1 MKSGAYAHSL
11 HLQETSPPIVARLFF
26 MQPTGGDNWR
36 PKMAA
41 DDYRWEYSPLAT
53 AGARIWAKKIDPV
66 LRFAV
71 GGDDPPSFQHIR
83 AAIQL
88 TVLVALILLP
98 LSLFVSPAHML
109 TASGLLF
116 DIAGTMRLFLFERI
130 EHELSGFKPNEYD
143 NYPSVAMRELIM
155 PESVSVMEINDR
167 PISFFYY
174 KQRGVVFL
182 FIGFV
187 LQMLGDW
194 V

>member
-1 MKSGAYAHSL
+1 MTLDG
-11 HLQETSPPIVARLFF
+11 
-26 MQPTGGDNWR
+26 
-36 PKMAA
+36 
-41 DDYRWEYSPLAT
+41 YRWEYGRLAL
-53 AGARIWAKKIDPV
+53 AGDWLWARTVDPV

-71 GGDDPPSFQHIR
+71 GGDDLTSFQRIR

-88 TVLVALILLP
+88 TVLAALVLLP
-98 LSLFVSPAHML
+98 LSILPHSRAHML

-130 EHELSGFKPNEYD
+130 EHEISTFKPNEHG
-143 NYPSVAMRELIM
+143 NYPSVVTRELIM
-155 PESVSVMEINDR
+155 PEGVSVSEVNDR
-167 PISFFYY
+167 PMSFFYY

-194 V
+194 A

>member
-1 MKSGAYAHSL
+1 
-11 HLQETSPPIVARLFF
+11 
-26 MQPTGGDNWR
+26 
-36 PKMAA
+36 MAA
-41 DDYRWEYSPLAT
+41 DDYRWEYGPLAI
-53 AGARIWAKKIDPV
+53 AGDRLWAKIIDPI
-66 LRFAV
+66 LRLVV
-71 GGDDPPSFQHIR
+71 GGDDITSFQHIR

-98 LSLFVSPAHML
+98 ISLFLSTAHVL

-130 EHELSGFKPNEYD
+130 EHELSLFKPNEYD

-155 PESVSVMEINDR
+155 PEGTTVREINDR
-167 PISFFYY
+167 PISFFYS
-174 KQRGVVFL
+174 KQRGMVFL
-182 FIGFV
+182 FLGFV

>member
-1 MKSGAYAHSL
+1 MASG
-11 HLQETSPPIVARLFF
+11 
-26 MQPTGGDNWR
+26 
-36 PKMAA
+36 
-41 DDYRWEYSPLAT
+41 DYRWEYGPLAT
-53 AGARIWAKKIDPV
+53 AGDRLWAKIVDPV

-71 GGDDPPSFQHIR
+71 GGDDITSFQHIR
-83 AAIQL
+83 AGIQL
-88 TVLVALILLP
+88 TLLIALILLP
-98 LSLFVSPAHML
+98 ISLFISTAHML

-130 EHELSGFKPNEYD
+130 EHELSQFKPNEHD
-143 NYPSVAMRELIM
+143 NYPSIAMRELIM
-155 PESVSVMEINDR
+155 PEGVSVMEINDR